1 MDTEL
6 FNEMMKKYSLGCNYL
21 DAAACIACTLPR
33 PINNCGDIIISI
45 SDIAHFV
52 EVYNKYLETL
62 ENEKHIKFHPSNE
75 KEFQA
80 AKEYIEALNAFVM
93 ARPFNAKNTKYEF
106 DDDLIC
112 INISDSSEARKK
124 FHINFNGKAD
134 KPDSND
140 SIYYLIITNIEGSQS
155 DTSISFD
162 LKDVQRVFEL
172 TYNNFKE
179 LDIYLSKLK

>member
-1 MDTEL
+1 MDIKL
-6 FNEMMKKYSLGCNYL
+6 FNKMMKKYNLGCNYL

-33 PINNCGDIIISI
+33 SINNCGDIIISI
-45 SDIAHFV
+45 FCVANFV
-52 EVYNKYLETL
+52 KAYNKYLETL

-93 ARPFNAKNTKYEF
+93 ARPFNAKNTKYGF

-112 INISDSSEARKK
+112 IDIRDSSEARKK

-134 KPDSND
+134 KPDSDD
-140 SIYYLIITNIEGSQS
+140 SIYYLIITNIKGSVS

-172 TYNNFKE
+172 TYNNFEE